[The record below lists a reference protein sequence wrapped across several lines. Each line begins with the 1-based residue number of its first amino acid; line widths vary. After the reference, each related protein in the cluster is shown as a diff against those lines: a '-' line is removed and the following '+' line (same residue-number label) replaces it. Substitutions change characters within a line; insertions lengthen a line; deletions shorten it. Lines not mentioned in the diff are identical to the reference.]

1 MKLEKNI
8 IPENLHVAIVMDGNG
23 RWANER
29 ALARLKGHAKGADR
43 VRHIVRASLDMNV
56 THLTLFAFS
65 TENWKRSESE
75 VLGLMS
81 LFRKFMKSEAKKL
94 LINGVKVRF
103 IGNRL
108 RLDKSIIKLM
118 DELEFSTKENDNLNL
133 TIALNYGGR
142 DEIVRASKKIS
153 EKVKLGLIDIDD
165 INIEM
170 FSNNLDTF
178 ELPDPDLVIR
188 TSGELRTSNFLPWQC
203 AYSEYVFEK
212 SNWPDFNNDIYEEIL
227 IEFKTDFLKLFFFLS
242 WIKRHSFSDLA
253 PTPAGSRSCIF
264 SNIDKTS
271 CFVAT
276 IF

>member
-1 MKLEKNI
+1 MKIEKKI
-8 IPENLHVAIVMDGNG
+8 KPDNLHVAIVMDGNG

-75 VLGLMS
+75 VIGLMG
-81 LFRKFMKSEAKKL
+81 LFKKFMKSEAKKL

-103 IGNRL
+103 IGDRS
-108 RLDKSIIKLM
+108 RLDKSLIKLM
-118 DELEFSTKENDNLNL
+118 GELELLTTANDNLHL

-142 DEIVRASKKIS
+142 DEIVRATKKIS
-153 EKVKLGLIDIDD
+153 EKVKLGVLNIDD
-165 INIEM
+165 ITVEM

-178 ELPDPDLVIR
+178 DLPDPDLVIR
-188 TSGELRTSNFLPWQC
+188 TSGEVRTSNFLPWQC

-212 SNWPDFNNDIYEEIL
+212 TNWPDFNNDIYEEIL
-227 IEFKTDFLKLFFFLS
+227 IEFKNRERRFGAILK
-242 WIKRHSFSDLA
+242 
-253 PTPAGSRSCIF
+253 
-264 SNIDKTS
+264 
-271 CFVAT
+271 
-276 IF
+276 

>member
-1 MKLEKNI
+1 MKIEKKI
-8 IPENLHVAIVMDGNG
+8 KPENLHVAIVMDGNG

-75 VLGLMS
+75 VVGLMG
-81 LFRKFMKSEAKKL
+81 LFKKFMKSEAKKL

-103 IGNRL
+103 IGDRS
-108 RLDKSIIKLM
+108 RLDKSLIKLM
-118 DELEFSTKENDNLNL
+118 SELELLTIENDNLHL

-142 DEIVRASKKIS
+142 DEIIRATKKIS
-153 EKVKLGLIDIDD
+153 EKVKLGVLNIDD
-165 INIEM
+165 ITIEM

-178 ELPDPDLVIR
+178 DLPDPDLIIR
-188 TSGELRTSNFLPWQC
+188 TSGEVRTSNFLPWQC

-212 SNWPDFNNDIYEEIL
+212 TNWPDFSNDIYEEIL
-227 IEFKTDFLKLFFFLS
+227 LEFKNRERRFGAILK
-242 WIKRHSFSDLA
+242 
-253 PTPAGSRSCIF
+253 
-264 SNIDKTS
+264 
-271 CFVAT
+271 
-276 IF
+276 

>member
-1 MKLEKNI
+1 MKIEKKI
-8 IPENLHVAIVMDGNG
+8 KPENLHVAIVMDGNG

-75 VLGLMS
+75 VVGLMG
-81 LFRKFMKSEAKKL
+81 LFKKFMKSEAKKL

-103 IGNRL
+103 IGDRSQ
-108 RLDKSIIKLM
+108 LDKSLIKLM
-118 DELEFSTKENDNLNL
+118 GELELLTTANDNLHL

-142 DEIVRASKKIS
+142 DEIVRATKKIS
-153 EKVKLGLIDIDD
+153 EKVKLGVLNIDD
-165 INIEM
+165 ITVEM

-178 ELPDPDLVIR
+178 DLPDPDLVIR
-188 TSGELRTSNFLPWQC
+188 TSGEVRTSNFLPWQC

-212 SNWPDFNNDIYEEIL
+212 TNWPDFNNDIYEEIL
-227 IEFKTDFLKLFFFLS
+227 IEFKNRERRFGAILK
-242 WIKRHSFSDLA
+242 
-253 PTPAGSRSCIF
+253 
-264 SNIDKTS
+264 
-271 CFVAT
+271 
-276 IF
+276 